1 MTELEGE
8 VAEREERLEEVMQEL
23 ETRHSQLRDKDHQIS
38 SLHNDLNRVSVLE
51 ILHIL
56 LCPVREQWLNR

>member
-8 VAEREERLEEVMQEL
+8 VAEKEERLEEVMQEL

-38 SLHNDLNRVSVLE
+38 SLHNDLNRVSTLE
-51 ILHIL
+51 VLHISK
-56 LCPVREQWLNR
+56 CPVRGHCLNW